1 MTYFDALNLMTETC
15 TTTIDGS
22 RDIIE
27 KKNIF
32 GVDTSI
38 KKNSYKLVVGELHLF
53 KSLFVTF
60 ILFIDFFA

>member
-1 MTYFDALNLMTETC
+1 MTCFDALNPTTETC

-32 GVDTSI
+32 GVDTPI
-38 KKNSYKLVVGELHLF
+38 KK
-53 KSLFVTF
+53 KS
-60 ILFIDFFA
+60 